1 MVPALDPHNA
11 RIPDFTLDR
20 FRAARQPLVDDFGL
34 THELAAQR
42 LAAMWQ
48 AQNNIDRED
57 WDNLQEELA
66 EAARLQ
72 QVERRLE
79 EEEQQ
84 RALDE
89 EKELTK
95 QEERKKN
102 RNKFLTYN
110 KVPISTAITK
120 LPLPIATR
128 KLKKGDFVE
137 LYYFTNKGLAEAE
150 ASTRSM
156 DDDAL
161 TLTRDEDGQHA
172 FVPVTASKFKDTVIP
187 DKDLTWAEFDEA
199 APRLIQA
206 MRESSWEEE
215 RVQSHLSM
223 WLKLSGHPYRHDP
236 DEYGKRAL
244 IVYQDTARRRWHN
257 LLGTP
262 ESFDLVPISM
272 EMIKEIRDD
281 LLHKSNKALREEA
294 LQASTIPIPLPAP
307 SHPRTLSP
315 TLSPSFPPLFLF
327 FRLHANQPLHTG
339 HYWLHLYRSRFPSSR
354 RTTIGSTPLST
365 LVTTRAQRHH
375 ALFPHSCAYCRQ
387 SNNFAQP

>member
-1 MVPALDPHNA
+1 MVPALDSHNA
-11 RIPDFTLDR
+11 QIPDFALDR
-20 FRAARQPLVDDFGL
+20 FRAARQPLIDDFGL
-34 THELAAQR
+34 THELAAQ
-42 LAAMWQ
+42 LLTAMWQ
-48 AQNNIDRED
+48 AQNDIDRED

-72 QVERRLE
+72 
-79 EEEQQ
+79 
-84 RALDE
+84 
-89 EKELTK
+89 

-161 TLTRDEDGQHA
+161 TLMRDEDGQHA
-172 FVPVTASKFKDTVIP
+172 FVPVTTSKFKDTVIP

-215 RVQSHLSM
+215 HVQSHLNM

-236 DEYGKRAL
+236 DKYGKRAL
-244 IVYQDTARRRWHN
+244 IVYQDTTRRRWHN

-262 ESFDLVPISM
+262 ESFDLVLISM

-294 LQASTIPIPLPAP
+294 LQLLLILVPSPLPYLLP
-307 SHPRTLSP
+307 SP
-315 TLSPSFPPLFLF
+315 PSLFLF

-339 HYWLHLYRSRFPSSR
+339 HYWLYLYRSRFPSSR
-354 RTTIGSTPLST
+354 RTTISSTPLST
-365 LVTTRAQRHH
+365 LVTTQAQHH
-375 ALFPHSCAYCRQ
+375 HTLFPHSCAYCRQ